1 MSFIQA
7 EGAAVCDRQ
16 ASGSQDTLLG
26 GKWYPDTAQSIKNQA
41 SSPELRKHLR
51 AIDSGN
57 RIDRLWMED
66 ERFDEV
72 VSLCDIA
79 DSHLVSAREAGFR
92 RDRSL
97 LGDHLRR
104 ARDGLRLA
112 IQTFNMLPADGGRT

>member
-1 MSFIQA
+1 MTLETARAAPRDA
-7 EGAAVCDRQ
+7 EGGPREFAMR
-16 ASGSQDTLLG
+16 G
-26 GKWYPDTAQSIKNQA
+26 GLRISDSATQIKKQV

-51 AIDSGN
+51 AIEASN
-57 RIDRLWMED
+57 RTYRLWMED
-66 ERFDEV
+66 ERFDEI

-79 DSHLVSAREAGFR
+79 DSHLVSAHEAGFR

-112 IQTFNMLPADGGRT
+112 IQTFNMLPVDGGRT

>member
-1 MSFIQA
+1 MLGGLQ
-7 EGAAVCDRQ
+7 V
-16 ASGSQDTLLG
+16 SGSATQ
-26 GKWYPDTAQSIKNQA
+26 IKKQV

-51 AIDSGN
+51 GIEASN
-57 RIDRLWMED
+57 RIDRLWMEG
-66 ERFDEV
+66 ERFDEI

-112 IQTFNMLPADGGRT
+112 IQTFNMLPADGGQT